1 MVLVATITWLLWG
14 GLPPPLWRAATLSP
28 LLLKGRKQV
37 QGERSLSPWPPGW
50 PALAREVLVHISAL
64 GQQPSLEP
72 AQRYLVSR
80 VPVTPLL
87 SPSLLSPRLA
97 LYLEMSRK
105 SPIAHVFP
113 CPLAI
118 LTQTSKVC
126 QEAGPPITNPGGAE
140 G

>member
-1 MVLVATITWLLWG
+1 M
-14 GLPPPLWRAATLSP
+14 
-28 LLLKGRKQV
+28 
-37 QGERSLSPWPPGW
+37 
-50 PALAREVLVHISAL
+50 HISAL